1 MQKIVVSVLCLFILT
16 AIFKEAPAQSLKLVL
31 PIGHNKSINTTS
43 FSPDNKL
50 IVTAS
55 DDKTAKIWELP
66 FGRILATLGD
76 HNKPI
81 NAITFSPDGQ
91 FIFTSSNSVRCELDK
106 SVGGGGWQ
114 AINANLSPVGGGSVT
129 DTITADTV
137 YSLTCWNAD
146 NVTTSVSA
154 TTLLSVASLYFSK

>member
-91 FIFTSSNSVRCELDK
+91 FIFTSSDSVRKFSAK
-106 SVGGGGWQ
+106 SGRLMCV
-114 AINANLSPVGGGSVT
+114 VKGSFPAYT
-129 DTITADTV
+129 ERIITPD
-137 YSLTCWNAD
+137 
-146 NVTTSVSA
+146 
-154 TTLLSVASLYFSK
+154 SKIGFW